1 MKKIIVLSLLSFGW
15 LTTNAQDVKQIF
27 IALGGT
33 AGTHQNQTFSSS
45 ALSGT
50 GLNIQLGGV
59 TQSKNLFRWQ
69 LEMPIQSNTIHN
81 QATTKSTIFEPSI
94 SFAWMKGLHVEDANR
109 WYVGAEIELAALFRS
124 TANLGNNGKS
134 LLYNNTLSIASRIER
149 PIGNSQWH
157 FGGDVSIGLIS
168 WVKASDGYA
177 FSAPQDFL
185 TNGQFNYDEDAS
197 IAPYKYGELALIG
210 QFNRV
215 KTDFSLFKDTP
226 RSRWGIK
233 YNWYLRAYQPFKDGQ
248 MVQGTHGL
256 SFFFG
261 LKLGR
266 NKANTQG

>member
-1 MKKIIVLSLLSFGW
+1 MKKIIVLSLLSLAW
-15 LTTNAQDVKQIF
+15 LTTNAQNVKQVF
-27 IALGGT
+27 IAVGGT
-33 AGTHQNQTFSSS
+33 AGTHQNQTFSAS

-50 GLNIQLGGV
+50 GLNIQLGGG

-69 LEMPIQSNTIHN
+69 LEMPFQSYTIQNLE
-81 QATTKSTIFEPSI
+81 TTKSSIFEPNI
-94 SFAWMKGLHVEDANR
+94 SFAWMKGLHTEKANR
-109 WYVGAEIELAALFRS
+109 WYVGAELEVAALFRS
-124 TANLGNNGKS
+124 TSNLGNNGKS

-149 PIGNSQWH
+149 PLGNSQWR

-168 WVKASDGYA
+168 WVKTSDGFA

-185 TNGQFNYDEDAS
+185 TTGQFNYDEDAS
-197 IAPYKYGELALIG
+197 IAPYKYGELAFIG

-215 KTDFSLFKDTP
+215 KTDFSLFKDST

-233 YNWYLRAYQPFKDGQ
+233 YNWYLKAYQPFKSGQ
-248 MVQGTHGL
+248 IVQGTHGL

-266 NKANTQG
+266 NKVNPKG